1 MNLFKFFC
9 PVLLGALVS
18 CAGRSDWR
26 KDASNLIGEG
36 RFSQLDSVLEEAEP
50 GASEQ
55 ELRAIDSLR
64 EVMRRL
70 RIEFCYNEEQILS
83 RIRQRVRSCG
93 VCGISGADPSMGKVR
108 EVGDAAD
115 RRPEALLQP
124 FGRQPDSAGP
134 GTGRIAA
141 DRLVGDRFSGKAR
154 RAGDCGDRFA
164 GNVYESGDDDDSLY
178 ACRGTGCRAGGRYD
192 PLLAALSAGR
202 FAAPDR
208 HRTDFG
214 MA

>member
-36 RFSQLDSVLEEAEP
+36 RFSQLDSLLEEAEP

-83 RIRQRVRSCG
+83 PDPAAGVRY
-93 VCGISGADPSMGKVR
+93 GISGADPSMGKVR

-115 RRPEALLQP
+115 RQPEALLQP

-154 RAGDCGDRFA
+154 RAGDCSDRFA
-164 GNVYESGDDDDSLY
+164 GNCTNPVTMTIRYTLVVEPDAVPEGDTIRCWLPI
-178 ACRGTGCRAGGRYD
+178 RRKVCRAR
-192 PLLAALSAGR
+192 PVSN
-202 FAAPDR
+202 
-208 HRTDFG
+208 
-214 MA
+214 

>member
-18 CAGRSDWR
+18 CAGRSDWQ

-36 RFSQLDSVLEEAEP
+36 RFSQLDSLLEEAEP

-83 RIRQRVRSCG
+83 RIRQRKLHV
-93 VCGISGADPSMGKVR
+93 
-108 EVGDAAD
+108 
-115 RRPEALLQP
+115 
-124 FGRQPDSAGP
+124 
-134 GTGRIAA
+134 
-141 DRLVGDRFSGKAR
+141 
-154 RAGDCGDRFA
+154 
-164 GNVYESGDDDDSLY
+164 
-178 ACRGTGCRAGGRYD
+178 
-192 PLLAALSAGR
+192 
-202 FAAPDR
+202 
-208 HRTDFG
+208 
-214 MA
+214 

>member
-1 MNLFKFFC
+1 M
-9 PVLLGALVS
+9 LLGALVS

-36 RFSQLDSVLEEAEP
+36 RFSQLDSLLEEAEP

-83 RIRQRVRSCG
+83 RIRQRCPIRVSPEQIRRWEK
-93 VCGISGADPSMGKVR
+93 SGKLEM
-108 EVGDAAD
+108 
-115 RRPEALLQP
+115 RRIDSREALLQP

-208 HRTDFG
+208 CRTDFG